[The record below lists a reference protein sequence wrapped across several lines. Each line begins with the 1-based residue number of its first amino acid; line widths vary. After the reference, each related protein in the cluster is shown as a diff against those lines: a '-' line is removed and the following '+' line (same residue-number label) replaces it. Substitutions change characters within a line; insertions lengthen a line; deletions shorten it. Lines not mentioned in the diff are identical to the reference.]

1 MIKNIDDFMDRTCTL
16 PGSMIG
22 SSYTPLRI
30 LAVDDDPVA
39 LLLYRRVMEDLVEL
53 ETFPDA
59 ESALES
65 FLKNPAQIILLDWL
79 LPGMDGLE
87 LAKRIR
93 QQPGTEDVQ
102 ILVVT
107 GREESDSLKRALES
121 GANDYLE
128 KPVSPEQ
135 LMTRVEIARRNL
147 EIRQEKRKSE
157 SKGALMLRV
166 FDNSMHGI
174 LITDRDNRIIYT
186 NRAFSRITGY
196 QAQEAL
202 GQTPA
207 FLSSGFHSE
216 AFYEQLWE
224 SINKHGGWKGEIW
237 NKRKNGD
244 IYPEWLE
251 ISTVLNES
259 RELTHFIAHFSDI
272 SQKKQNE
279 EQLRYL
285 ASYDTLTGLPNRNH
299 FLEILNRS
307 LLRAREM
314 HHKGAILFLDLDRF
328 QVINDTLSHGS
339 GDLLLRLVSERL
351 KKMIGPTDTL
361 SRTGGDEFALLI
373 DSLSSLDQ
381 PIQIVEAIMAQFNEP
396 FHIEEQEIFVSAS
409 TGICIFPDDGE
420 DPDALLRNVDM
431 AMYRAKEIGRNTYH
445 FYSPEINT
453 RAFEHLALE
462 ASLRRAIE
470 KDEFILHFQPLIST
484 EDSRAVATEALI
496 RWEHPE
502 LGMVSPA
509 RFIPMAEETGLIVP
523 MGQMVMEKACR
534 AFVDLGRESEGL
546 DYISVNVSARQF
558 FQEGF
563 LEMVDATLEKT
574 SMNPRNLEL
583 ELTESAFIQ
592 DVDRTVEL
600 LDQLRKRGVKLA
612 IDDFGTGFSS
622 LSYLK
627 RFPLDTL
634 KIDQSFIKDIHKN
647 QDDLAI
653 VRAIIALARV
663 MKLRIVAEGVET
675 EEHASI
681 LRREGC
687 NILQGYLYS
696 RPLPLGELQTF
707 LTSPVL

>member
-1 MIKNIDDFMDRTCTL
+1 MSASAYN
-16 PGSMIG
+16 
-22 SSYTPLRI
+22 PLRI

-39 LLLYRRVMEDLVEL
+39 LLLYRRVLEDSVEL
-53 ETFPDA
+53 VTFSNAET
-59 ESALES
+59 ALES
-65 FLKNPAQIILLDWL
+65 FLDKPAQIILLDWL

-87 LAKRIR
+87 LASRIR
-93 QQPGTEDVQ
+93 QQPVAEDAQ

-107 GREESDSLKRALES
+107 GREESDSLQKALEA

-135 LMTRVEIARRNL
+135 LLTRIEIAKRNL
-147 EIRQEKRKSE
+147 ELREKKRE
-157 SKGALMLRV
+157 SDHKGTLMLQV

-174 LITDRDNRIIYT
+174 LITNRENQIIYT
-186 NRAFSRITGY
+186 NRAFSRITGF
-196 QAQEAL
+196 QADEAL

-216 AFYEQLWE
+216 AFYHQLWE
-224 SINKHGGWKGEIW
+224 SIRNHGAWKGEIW
-237 NKRKNGD
+237 NKRKNGE

-251 ISTVLNES
+251 ISTVENE
-259 RELTHFIAHFSDI
+259 RGELTHYIAHFSDI

-299 FLEILNRS
+299 FLEILQGS
-307 LLRAREM
+307 LIRARES
-314 HHKGAILFLDLDRF
+314 HQKGAILFLDLDRF

-339 GDLLLRLVSERL
+339 GDLLLRIVSERL
-351 KKMIGPTDTL
+351 KRMVGPADTL
-361 SRTGGDEFALLI
+361 SRTGGDEFAILV
-373 DSLSSLDQ
+373 DSLSSLDV
-381 PIQIVEAIMAQFNEP
+381 PIQIVEEAMAQFNEP
-396 FHIEEQEIFVSAS
+396 FQIEDQEIYVSTS
-409 TGICIFPDDGE
+409 IGICIFPDDGE
-420 DPDALLRNVDM
+420 DADSLLRNVDM
-431 AMYRAKEIGRNTYH
+431 AMYRAKETGRNTYH

-470 KDEFILHFQPLIST
+470 KDEFVLHFQPLIS
-484 EDSRAVATEALI
+484 SQSHRAVAVEALV

-523 MGQMVMEKACR
+523 MGQLVMEKACR
-534 AFVDLGRESEGL
+534 AFAENWTSDDGL
-546 DYISVNVSARQF
+546 EYISVNVSARQF

-563 LEMVDATLEKT
+563 LDMVDSTLEKT
-574 SMNPRNLEL
+574 GMEPRHLEL
-583 ELTESAFIQ
+583 ELTESVFIQ

-600 LDQLRKRGVKLA
+600 LDQLRKKGVKLA

-634 KIDQSFIKDIHKN
+634 KIDQSFIKDVHRN

-653 VRAIIALARV
+653 VRAIIALARA

-675 EEHASI
+675 EDQSALLI
-681 LRREGC
+681 GEGC
-687 NILQGYLYS
+687 NILQGYLFS
-696 RPLPLGELQTF
+696 RPLPLLELNSF
-707 LTSPVL
+707 LTSSVS

>member
-1 MIKNIDDFMDRTCTL
+1 
-16 PGSMIG
+16 MIG

>member
-1 MIKNIDDFMDRTCTL
+1 MVTIHLMI
-16 PGSMIG
+16 
-22 SSYTPLRI
+22 
-30 LAVDDDPVA
+30 
-39 LLLYRRVMEDLVEL
+39 
-53 ETFPDA
+53 
-59 ESALES
+59 
-65 FLKNPAQIILLDWL
+65 
-79 LPGMDGLE
+79 
-87 LAKRIR
+87 
-93 QQPGTEDVQ
+93 
-102 ILVVT
+102 
-107 GREESDSLKRALES
+107 
-121 GANDYLE
+121 
-128 KPVSPEQ
+128 
-135 LMTRVEIARRNL
+135 
-147 EIRQEKRKSE
+147 
-157 SKGALMLRV
+157 
-166 FDNSMHGI
+166 
-174 LITDRDNRIIYT
+174 
-186 NRAFSRITGY
+186 
-196 QAQEAL
+196 
-202 GQTPA
+202 
-207 FLSSGFHSE
+207 
-216 AFYEQLWE
+216 
-224 SINKHGGWKGEIW
+224 
-237 NKRKNGD
+237 
-244 IYPEWLE
+244 
-251 ISTVLNES
+251 
-259 RELTHFIAHFSDI
+259 
-272 SQKKQNE
+272 
-279 EQLRYL
+279 
-285 ASYDTLTGLPNRNH
+285 
-299 FLEILNRS
+299 
-307 LLRAREM
+307 
-314 HHKGAILFLDLDRF
+314 
-328 QVINDTLSHGS
+328 
-339 GDLLLRLVSERL
+339 
-351 KKMIGPTDTL
+351 
-361 SRTGGDEFALLI
+361 
-373 DSLSSLDQ
+373 
-381 PIQIVEAIMAQFNEP
+381 
-396 FHIEEQEIFVSAS
+396 HIEEQEIFVSAS

-574 SMNPRNLEL
+574 SMNSRNLEL